1 MANVRLGAK
10 AVGSIVKIKV
20 NGAAK
25 DFIIVHQ
32 GKPSSVYD
40 DSCNGTWLLMKDIY
54 EKRQW
59 NSSNTNDYANST
71 IHSYLNSTFLNLLEP
86 NIKRAIKQVKL
97 PYRKGSGSSETVT
110 SGSNGLSAKI
120 FLLSAAETSFSHAYM
135 PSGEGTELAY
145 FKGCA
150 DDSSDS
156 KRVAYFGRF
165 ADFWWLRSPS
175 CSGYSNYAL
184 YVGSDGGLDDYLS
197 PSSYGIRPAFVLP
210 STLLVS
216 DDGTV
221 STNTA
226 PSTPWNISVPSS
238 IMGGTNIS
246 ISWAKSSDDESN
258 LSGYKVERS
267 TNGGWSWSQIYQGT
281 ATSTTDNIAFGT
293 TSVMYRVKAYDT
305 EGLESGWRTS
315 SLVTVVNNNAPSAP
329 PSIAVP
335 KDVKGGST
343 LVISWT
349 AASDS
354 DGNLS
359 GYILERS
366 TDGGSAYTQVY
377 KGNALTYTDTITY
390 GWTSVQYR
398 VKAYDAAGAES
409 AYTTSAT
416 RTVTNNRPPVI
427 SGTDGALGSFSTAAP
442 SYEYTVTDADGHQ
455 VDVVEMLDGV
465 TLHSY
470 TVTLGQTNTLTI
482 GSEAW
487 LKVVNGSHTLK
498 IVATDAKDAS
508 VTRTLTFTKAV
519 TSVEFEQTLAME
531 ADAMPTKALVNI
543 QGNFPAGCTLQVW
556 ICNNGNDA
564 SPTWE
569 DITQKARTGQK
580 HYFANQTKT
589 AAAWGV
595 KVKAKLLRGS
605 ATETCYIQS
614 IGGNFA

>member
-1 MANVRLGAK
+1 MTNQIIKLLCFDAKESANGNSDRRNYGNNRYIYSNLRQWLNSDAAAGQWYTAQHSADAPPSTANVWDGVNQYQTLAGFLNGFTANERAALLATTIT
-10 AVGSIVKIKV
+10 VGKSSTDGGGTETCVDKV
-20 NGAAK
+20 
-25 DFIIVHQ
+25 F
-32 GKPSSVYD
+32 PL
-40 DSCNGTWLLMKDIY
+40 SCTEVNLSGDHVCGSKLAIFSD
-54 EKRQW
+54 
-59 NSSNTNDYANST
+59 NSSRIATVTASCVANSNYGNNPSANQAWYYWLRDAYAGSASNARHVLADGT
-71 IHSYLNSTFLNLLEP
+71 LYGNYAFYGHRGLRPACNL
-86 NIKRAIKQVKL
+86 
-97 PYRKGSGSSETVT
+97 
-110 SGSNGLSAKI
+110 
-120 FLLSAAETSFSHAYM
+120 
-135 PSGEGTELAY
+135 
-145 FKGCA
+145 
-150 DDSSDS
+150 SSD
-156 KRVAYFGRF
+156 
-165 ADFWWLRSPS
+165 
-175 CSGYSNYAL
+175 
-184 YVGSDGGLDDYLS
+184 
-197 PSSYGIRPAFVLP
+197 
-210 STLLVS
+210 LLVS
-216 DDGTV
+216 DTTDSDGCYTIV
-221 STNTA
+221 YNQPPTA
-226 PSTPWNISVPSS
+226 PGTITVPSEV
-238 IMGGTNIS
+238 IGGENLS
-246 ISWAKSSDDESN
+246 ISW
-258 LSGYKVERS
+258 GQS
-267 TNGGWSWSQIYQGT
+267 T
-281 ATSTTDNIAFGT
+281 D
-293 TSVMYRVKAYDT
+293 
-305 EGLESGWRTS
+305 
-315 SLVTVVNNNAPSAP
+315 P
-329 PSIAVP
+329 
-335 KDVKGGST
+335 
-343 LVISWT
+343 
-349 AASDS
+349 

-359 GYILERS
+359 GYKLERKVD
-366 TDGGSAYTQVY
+366 DGTWAQIYSGSSRS
-377 KGNALTYTDTITY
+377 YTDSITY

-398 VKAYDAAGAES
+398 VKAYDSAGAES
-409 AYTTSAT
+409 AYTTSAV

-427 SGTDGALGSFSTAAP
+427 SGSDTDLGSFTTTPP

-465 TLHSY
+465 TLRSY

-580 HYFANQTKT
+580 HYFTNQTKT